1 VVLATVGAACSG
13 DDGDRVETADG
24 AGAPTSGPSSS
35 TTTAEPPPTT
45 VPTTSAAATTST
57 EAATSTT
64 EAAPTD
70 TAGTQPE
77 PESEAAAGTT
87 GGEAAAPAG
96 PFAFE
101 VSAITPELAARM
113 TPTSWREG
121 CPVPLADLR
130 YLRVSHWDFDGGVQP
145 GELVVHADVVA
156 DLQAVFVQLFE
167 AGFPIRRMRLV
178 DDYGGDDFTSI
189 EAGNTSAFNC
199 RSATG
204 SANWSQHAYGRAID
218 VNPLENPYV
227 SGGSTEH
234 AESVPYLD
242 RTPRPGMATEGGVLV
257 AAFDAVGW
265 DWGGRWSAPVD
276 YQHFSSTGG

>member
-1 VVLATVGAACSG
+1 MVLALSAIGAACSG
-13 DDGDRVETADG
+13 DDGERVGTVDG
-24 AGAPTSGPSSS
+24 GGSPTSGPSSTM
-35 TTTAEPPPTT
+35 TTRPAPTT
-45 VPTTSAAATTST
+45 VPTTVVTAAAPA
-57 EAATSTT
+57 EAVTSTT
-64 EAAPTD
+64 EPAPPD
-70 TAGTQPE
+70 TAETQPQPEVE
-77 PESEAAAGTT
+77 PTAETTSAEAA
-87 GGEAAAPAG
+87 AG

-130 YLRVSHWDFDGGVQP
+130 YLRVSHWDFDGGVQL
-145 GELVVHADVVA
+145 GELVVHVDVVA
-156 DLQAVFVQLFE
+156 DLQTVFVRLFE
-167 AGFPIRRMRLV
+167 AGFPIRRMRLI

-199 RSATG
+199 RAATG

-227 SGGSTEH
+227 SGGSTSH
-234 AESVPYLD
+234 AASVPYLD
-242 RTPRPGMATEGGVLV
+242 RTPRPGMATEGGALV